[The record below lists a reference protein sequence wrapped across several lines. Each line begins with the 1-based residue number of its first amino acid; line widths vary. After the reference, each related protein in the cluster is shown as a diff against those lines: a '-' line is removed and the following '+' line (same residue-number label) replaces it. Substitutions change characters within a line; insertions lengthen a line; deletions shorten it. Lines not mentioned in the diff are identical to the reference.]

1 MTVRFLVVRAI
12 FMLCVPVFHSSPLL
26 FVSLSHFLHFCVC
39 LCLPGIESLK
49 VLTESLSISVSP
61 RVRLWSGHDSVKR
74 IKAVTYQQLDAG
86 VKVHFPFANEYT
98 VRLYY
103 IPDSRDITSRCKIG
117 DDASYAEWR
126 SCDPPPVIYVFAYTD
141 DGLPSP
147 PALPSPMTS
156 VVSFGSDSAT
166 SSTRGHQ
173 QAAFRNALRKR
184 DANKCVVTGLQ
195 FVKGTSNV
203 VAAHIFGVERALHSH
218 REKAGILNVYD
229 TDNGFMLSAKWH
241 LGFDQFQW
249 CPNGEGQ
256 ICVAE
261 DAEDDMYLKY
271 RTDQKHWLTIPST
284 DFLHKW
290 PSEHVLAARFELFSQ
305 RVRQRSIANASDEQK
320 TNE

>member
-1 MTVRFLVVRAI
+1 
-12 FMLCVPVFHSSPLL
+12 VFAYSAGGL
-26 FVSLSHFLHFCVC
+26 
-39 LCLPGIESLK
+39 ESLK

-61 RVRLWSGHDSVKR
+61 CVRLWSGKDSVKR
-74 IKAVTYQQLDAG
+74 IPAVTYQQLDAG
-86 VKVHFPFANEYT
+86 VKVHFPFRDEYT

-103 IPDSRDITSRCKIG
+103 IPDSRDITSRCEVG
-117 DDASYAEWR
+117 DDASFAGWR
-126 SCDPPPVIYVFAYTD
+126 SCHPPPVIYVFAYTD

-147 PALPSPMTS
+147 HQLPSPVTS
-156 VVSFGSDSAT
+156 VVSFGSDSTT

-173 QAAFRNALRKR
+173 QTSFRNAVRKR

-290 PSEHVLAARFELFSQ
+290 PSKHVLAARFELFSQ